1 LVSILLSLPVPLGFL
16 PQDVEQ
22 GDGMGPGTIFPAP
35 GLPFGLSFLGTAYS
49 EFDLIGM
56 AYAYEQ
62 KTRTRLAKKA
72 FPAAIPKTQLKDVMQ

>member
-1 LVSILLSLPVPLGFL
+1 VPLGFL
-16 PQDVEQ
+16 PQDVEP
-22 GDGMGPGTIFPAP
+22 GNLTGPGTVFPAP

-62 KTRTRLAKKA
+62 RTQTRLAKKA
-72 FPAAIPKTQLKDVMQ
+72 FPAAIPKTQLKDVM